1 MIKPTEV
8 RALYEDHNAYWR
20 DRRPECRRLRNL
32 YMMKYWKK
40 DTDLNDNVSITVES
54 SRGFETIEGY
64 VASLFTRDPA
74 VTVGP
79 DLRGRGDA
87 QVTQAVSNDFLRR
100 ARGAVEHA
108 TRIGLVFDCSFLK
121 MHPTPGPDPLQR
133 VEVEAVAPWDV
144 IVDAASPSW
153 QAQRWVG
160 HRYLLPLDE
169 ARARYGNK
177 RYTPRAFHRFLD
189 EADEG
194 GVDGLLSTVGQNYGR
209 GGPRDSTPRSVNG
222 IGAGTVTG
230 STVEQFIEV
239 VEFYDLTP
247 GSDALV
253 VWSPDYANGDKY
265 LYKGVKV
272 QVGSSLDVSPEA
284 RTGTGQTD
292 EEIEE
297 QSEVYSGIPYRTA
310 SGRPLTPIIPLIFTS
325 DINAPLRGYSAL
337 RRVADYVQEINIVRS
352 YQANAVR
359 KTARQW
365 MIEKG
370 LLDADA
376 AAKIAMGIDGEIIE
390 VELSNGQTLGGSVMP
405 VPHSPTPP
413 ELQSY
418 IMAVEGDLARGSI
431 LAPFTR
437 GEATKATATEVTAL
451 ASYSSSEIGRLAR
464 TRDEAIAELA
474 RVYSVMLSLIL
485 GDATEPLL
493 VNGKTTLL
501 TADDLTADFK
511 FYATD
516 TGATPLADAAKR
528 RNLVELVGV
537 LTQLGVDP
545 QAIRAEIIRLYDLP
559 TSFLG
564 AEQDAPVAPQ
574 EAAGASGVLPPGAT
588 PGPTVTAPQ
597 NAAEALAR
605 GPSPSGIG
613 PLLPTGV

>member
-1 MIKPTEV
+1 MMKPNDV
-8 RALYEDHNAYWR
+8 RAIYMDHCAYWR
-20 DRRPECRRLRNL
+20 DKRPEMRRLRNL
-32 YMMKYWKK
+32 YSMRYWKK

-54 SRGFETIEGY
+54 SRGFEVIEGY

-108 TRIGLVFDCSFLK
+108 TRIGLVFDCAFLK
-121 MHPTPGPDPLQR
+121 MHPSPGPDPLQR

-153 QAQRWVG
+153 AAQRWVA

-169 ARARYGNK
+169 AKARYGAK
-177 RYTPRAFHRFLD
+177 RYTPRAFHRFLED
-189 EADEG
+189 AD
-194 GVDGLLSTVGQNYGR
+194 DPSMDTLLADVGANYGR
-209 GGPRDSTPRSVNG
+209 GGPRDSVSRSPTGVSSMT
-222 IGAGTVTG
+222 ATG
-230 STVEQFIEV
+230 STIEQFVEV

-253 VWSPDYANGDKY
+253 VWSPDYANGDKF
-265 LYKGVKV
+265 LYRGVKV
-272 QVGSSLDVSPEA
+272 QVGSSLDVSPDA
-284 RTGTGQTD
+284 TTGAGQSD

-325 DINAPLRGYSAL
+325 DISAPLRGYSAL
-337 RRVADYVQEINIVRS
+337 RRVADYVQEINIIRS

-437 GEATKATATEVTAL
+437 GEATRATATEVTAL

-485 GDATEPLL
+485 GDATEPL
-493 VNGKTTLL
+493 VINGQTVFL
-501 TADDLTADFK
+501 TGDDLTADFK
-511 FYATD
+511 FFATD

-528 RNLVELVGV
+528 RNLVELAGL

-545 QAIRAEIIRLYDLP
+545 AAIKAEVIRLYDLP

-564 AEQDAPVAPQ
+564 QEQEAPVAQ
-574 EAAGASGVLPPGAT
+574 GAATGTAT
-588 PGPTVTAPQ
+588 PAATPPPTATAPQ
-597 NAAEALAR
+597 NTAEALAR
-605 GPSPSGIG
+605 GPSPTAVG

>member
-1 MIKPTEV
+1 MIKPNEV
-8 RALYEDHNAYWR
+8 RAIYEDHNAYWR

-32 YMMKYWKK
+32 YMMKYWKRA
-40 DTDLNDNVSITVES
+40 DDLNDNVSITVES

-108 TRIGLVFDCSFLK
+108 TRIGLVFDCAFLK

-133 VEVEAVAPWDV
+133 VEVEAVSPWDV
-144 IVDAASPSW
+144 IVDAAAPSW

-160 HRYLLPLDE
+160 HRYLVPLEE
-169 ARARYGNK
+169 AKARYGNK
-177 RYTPRAFHRFLD
+177 KYTPRAFHRFLD
-189 EADEG
+189 EADEEG
-194 GVDGLLSTVGQNYGR
+194 MDALLSTVGQNYSR
-209 GGPRDSTPRSVNG
+209 GGPRDSQPRGPNG
-222 IGAGTVTG
+222 IGAAAGG
-230 STVEQFIEV
+230 STVEQFVEV

-253 VWSPDYANGDKY
+253 VWSPDYSNGDKF

-272 QVGSSLDVSPEA
+272 QVGSSLDVSPDA
-284 RTGTGQTD
+284 TTGAGQSE

-310 SGRPLTPIIPLIFTS
+310 SGRPMTPIIPMIFTA
-325 DINAPLRGYSAL
+325 DISAPLRGYSAL

-352 YQANAVR
+352 YQANSVR

-390 VELSNGQTLGGSVMP
+390 VELSNGQTLAGSVMA

-437 GEATKATATEVTAL
+437 GEATRATATEVTAL

-511 FYATD
+511 FFATD

-528 RNLVELVGV
+528 RNLVELTGV

-564 AEQDAPVAPQ
+564 EDQEAPVAS
-574 EAAGASGVLPPGAT
+574 ETGTVPPGAT
-588 PGPTVTAPQ
+588 PAPTVTAPQ
-597 NAAEALAR
+597 MAAEALAS

>member
-1 MIKPTEV
+1 MIKPNEV
-8 RALYEDHNAYWR
+8 RSIYEDHCSYWR
-20 DRRPECRRLRNL
+20 DKRPECRRLRNL

-100 ARGAVEHA
+100 ARGAIEHA
-108 TRIGLVFDCSFLK
+108 TRIGLVFDCAFLK

-144 IVDAASPSW
+144 IVDAAAPSW
-153 QAQRWVG
+153 QAQRYVA

-177 RYTPRAFHRFLD
+177 RFTPRAFHRFLD
-189 EADEG
+189 EADEEG
-194 GVDGLLSTVGQNYGR
+194 MDALLSTVGANYGR
-209 GGPRDSTPRSVNG
+209 GGPRDSVPRSPSGV
-222 IGAGTVTG
+222 GAGTVTG

-253 VWSPDYANGDKY
+253 VWSPDYANGDKF
-265 LYKGVKV
+265 LYRGVKV

-310 SGRPLTPIIPLIFTS
+310 SGRPLTPITPLIFTA
-325 DINAPLRGYSAL
+325 DITAPLRGYSAL

-437 GEATKATATEVTAL
+437 GEATRATATEVTAL

-493 VNGKTTLL
+493 VNGKSTLL

-511 FYATD
+511 FFATD

-545 QAIRAEIIRLYDLP
+545 QAIRSEIIRLYDLP

-564 AEQDAPVAPQ
+564 AEQEAPVA
-574 EAAGASGVLPPGAT
+574 ASQTGTVPPGAT
-588 PGPTVTAPQ
+588 PAPTVTAPQ

>member
-1 MIKPTEV
+1 MIKPNEV
-8 RALYEDHNAYWR
+8 RAIYEDHCAYWR
-20 DRRPECRRLRNL
+20 DRRPEMRRLRNL

-100 ARGAVEHA
+100 ARTAIEHA
-108 TRIGLVFDCSFLK
+108 TRIGLVFDCAFLK

-133 VEVEAVAPWDV
+133 VEVEAVSPWDV
-144 IVDAASPSW
+144 IVDAAAPSW
-153 QAQRWVG
+153 QAQRWVA
-160 HRYLLPLDE
+160 HRYLIPLDE
-169 ARARYGNK
+169 AKARYGNK
-177 RYTPRAFHRFLD
+177 KYTPRAFHRFLD
-189 EADEG
+189 EF
-194 GVDGLLSTVGQNYGR
+194 DGDGMDVLLSTVSANEGR
-209 GGPRDSTPRSVNG
+209 GGPRDVTPRGPNG
-222 IGAGTVTG
+222 IGAAAGG
-230 STVEQFIEV
+230 STVEQFVEV

-253 VWSPDYANGDKY
+253 VWSPDYANGDRF
-265 LYKGVKV
+265 LYRGVKV
-272 QVGSSLDVSPEA
+272 QVGSSLDVSPDA
-284 RTGTGQTD
+284 TTGAGQSE

-310 SGRPLTPIIPLIFTS
+310 SGRPMTPIIPMIFTA
-325 DINAPLRGYSAL
+325 DISAPLRGYSAL
-337 RRVADYVQEINIVRS
+337 RRVADYVQEINIIRS
-352 YQANAVR
+352 YQANSVR

-365 MIEKG
+365 LIEKG

-376 AAKIAMGIDGEIIE
+376 AAKIGMGIDGEIIE
-390 VELSNGQTLGGSVMP
+390 VELSNGQSLAGSVMP
-405 VPHSPTPP
+405 VPHTPMPP

-437 GEATKATATEVTAL
+437 GEATRATATEVTAL

-511 FYATD
+511 FFATD

-528 RNLVELVGV
+528 RNLVELTGI

-564 AEQDAPVAPQ
+564 QEQEAPVAS
-574 EAAGASGVLPPGAT
+574 ETGTVPPGAT
-588 PGPTVTAPQ
+588 PAPTVTAPQ
-597 NAAEALAR
+597 NAAEALAS

>member
-1 MIKPTEV
+1 MIKPHEV
-8 RALYEDHNAYWR
+8 RAIYEDHCAYWR
-20 DRRPECRRLRNL
+20 ARRPELRRLRNL
-32 YMMKYWKK
+32 YMMHYWKK
-40 DTDLNDNVSITVES
+40 EDLNDNVSITVES

-64 VASLFTRDPA
+64 VASLYTRDPA

-87 QVTQAVSNDFLRR
+87 QVTQAVCNDFLRR
-100 ARGAVEHA
+100 ARGSIEHA
-108 TRIGLVFDCSFLK
+108 TRIGLVFDSAFLK
-121 MHPTPGPDPLQR
+121 MHPTPGPDPLLR
-133 VEVEAVAPWDV
+133 VEVEAVSPWDV
-144 IVDAASPSW
+144 IVDAASSTW
-153 QAQRWVG
+153 QSQRWVG

-169 ARARYGNK
+169 ARARYGNR
-177 RYTPRAFHRFLD
+177 RYTPRAYHRFLD
-189 EADEG
+189 ENVD
-194 GVDGLLSTVGQNYGR
+194 GVDALTSTVGQNYGR
-209 GGPRDSTPRSVNG
+209 GGPRDSVPRSAGGV
-222 IGAGTVTG
+222 GAGTVAG
-230 STVEQFIEV
+230 STVEQYIEV

-247 GSDALV
+247 GSDAMV
-253 VWSPDYANGDKY
+253 VWSPDHFNGDRY
-265 LYKGVKV
+265 LYKGVKI
-272 QVGSSLDVSPEA
+272 QVGSSLDVGPEA

-292 EEIEE
+292 EEIDD

-325 DINAPLRGYSAL
+325 DISAPLRGYSAL

-376 AAKIAMGIDGEIIE
+376 AAKISMGIDGEIIE

-405 VPHSPTPP
+405 VPHAPTPP

-437 GEATKATATEVTAL
+437 GEATRATATEVTAM
-451 ASYSSSEIGRLAR
+451 ASYSSSEIGRMAR
-464 TRDEAIAELA
+464 TRDEAISEMA

-485 GDATEPLL
+485 GTATEPLII
-493 VNGKTTLL
+493 NGQTTLL
-501 TADDLTADFK
+501 TSDDLDADFK
-511 FYATD
+511 FFATD

-528 RNLVELVGV
+528 RNLVELTGV

-564 AEQDAPVAPQ
+564 QAQEAPVA
-574 EAAGASGVLPPGAT
+574 ASGPGAETGTIAPGAT
-588 PGPTVTAPQ
+588 PAPSVTAPQ

-605 GPSPSGIG
+605 GPSSAGIG
-613 PLLPTGV
+613 PLLPAGV

>member
-1 MIKPTEV
+1 MPLAPSEI
-8 RALYEDHNAYWR
+8 RSIYDDHNAYWQ
-20 DRRPECRRLRNL
+20 DKKPEMRRLRNL
-32 YMMKYWKK
+32 YQMRYWKK
-40 DTDLNDNVSITVES
+40 DEDLNDNVSITVES
-54 SRGFETIEGY
+54 SRGFEVIEGY
-64 VASLFTRDPA
+64 VSSLFTRDPA

-87 QVTQAVSNDFLRR
+87 QVTQAVCNDFLRR
-100 ARGAVEHA
+100 ARNAVEQA
-108 TRIGLVFDCSFLK
+108 TRIGLVFECSFLK

-160 HRYLLPLDE
+160 HRYLLPIED
-169 ARARYGNK
+169 AKARYGNK
-177 RYTPRAFHRFLD
+177 RYTPRAFHRFIEDNPGD
-189 EADEG
+189 EQSILADI
-194 GVDGLLSTVGQNYGR
+194 SRNYGR
-209 GGPRDSTPRSVNG
+209 GGPSDSVPRGVNG
-222 IGAGTVTG
+222 IGSANVT
-230 STVEQFIEV
+230 SAVEQFIEV

-253 VWSPDYANGDKY
+253 VWSPDYANGDKL

-284 RTGTGQTD
+284 KTGEGQS
-292 EEIEE
+292 EAEIEE

-310 SGRPLTPIIPLIFTS
+310 SGRPLTPIIPMIFTS

-376 AAKIAMGIDGEIIE
+376 AAKIAMGIDGEVLE
-390 VELSNGQTLGGSVMP
+390 VELSNGQTLAGSVMA
-405 VPHSPTPP
+405 VPHSPMPA

-418 IMAVEGDLARGSI
+418 IMAVEGDLSRGSI

-493 VNGKTTLL
+493 VNGETTFL

-511 FYATD
+511 FFATD

-528 RNLVELVGV
+528 RNLVELAGL
-537 LTQLGVDP
+537 LTNLGVDP
-545 QAIRAEIIRLYDLP
+545 QAIKAEIIRLYDLP

-564 AEQDAPVAPQ
+564 EKQEAPVVP
-574 EAAGASGVLPPGAT
+574 ENAAGASGTLAPGAT
-588 PGPTVTAPQ
+588 PSPTTTAPQ
-597 NAAEALAR
+597 NAAEALAG
-605 GPSPSGIG
+605 GPSPQGIG